1 MPKTQE
7 MLTINK
13 RTATKW
19 FVGVLVLI
27 IFGFGWMWWRANYQN
42 TTRVFWDMIDN
53 NLSLAS
59 VTKHNYQSQQGSSTD
74 QYTQVQFGK
83 LSASHG
89 LSTVK
94 QQGNSVSS
102 ETIGT
107 KYNDYSRYL
116 SIQTAQKTSAG
127 KSVDTSKFT
136 GIWGKTTDAPKG
148 QVASV
153 QYYQQSVLGVVPHGS
168 FTREQRRS
176 LIEVI
181 QNNKTYELG
190 NVKSEKQGKRAVY
203 VYDVKISPQGLIT
216 MLAQYAKELGLGDIG
231 LNPKQYVGSPAVK
244 TKFTVDKLS
253 HQLLKVK
260 YESNNQ
266 EETYSSVGLEQTVL
280 LPVKTIPIAELQNKV
295 VQSLK

>member
-27 IFGFGWMWWRANYQN
+27 IFGFGWMWWRA
-42 TTRVFWDMIDN
+42 
-53 NLSLAS
+53 
-59 VTKHNYQSQQGSSTD
+59 NYQSQQGSSTD

-136 GIWGKTTDAPKG
+136 G
-148 QVASV
+148 
-153 QYYQQSVLGVVPHGS
+153 
-168 FTREQRRS
+168 
-176 LIEVI
+176 
-181 QNNKTYELG
+181 
-190 NVKSEKQGKRAVY
+190 
-203 VYDVKISPQGLIT
+203 
-216 MLAQYAKELGLGDIG
+216 
-231 LNPKQYVGSPAVK
+231 
-244 TKFTVDKLS
+244 
-253 HQLLKVK
+253 
-260 YESNNQ
+260 
-266 EETYSSVGLEQTVL
+266 
-280 LPVKTIPIAELQNKV
+280 
-295 VQSLK
+295 